1 MAELPEL
8 LKRRAILKSSL
19 TRFTTFFE
27 NHKSNIAHAKQI
39 SIQKEILNKTF
50 NDFNDIQTSIELL
63 KDDEETYRES
73 FETDYYKVIAGVST

>member
-8 LKRRAILKSSL
+8 LKRSAILKSIL
-19 TRFTTFFE
+19 TRFTTCFE
-27 NHKSNIAHAKQI
+27 NHKSNIAHAKQT
-39 SIQKEILNKTF
+39 SIRKAILNKTF

-73 FETDYYKVIAGVST
+73 FETD